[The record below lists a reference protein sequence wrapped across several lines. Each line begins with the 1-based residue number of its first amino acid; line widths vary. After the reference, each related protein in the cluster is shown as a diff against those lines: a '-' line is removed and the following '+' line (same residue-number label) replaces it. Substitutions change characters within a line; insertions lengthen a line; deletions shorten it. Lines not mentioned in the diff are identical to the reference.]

1 MTKIQE
7 TGDKV
12 LANVERVIV
21 GKHLE
26 VRLAL
31 VALLCRGHLLIE
43 DVPGTGK
50 TVLAK
55 AIARS
60 LGGSF
65 RRIQFTPDLLPSDV
79 SGLSIYNQKTQEFE
93 FRPGPIFSQV
103 VLADEINRATPKTQS
118 ALLECMEERQ
128 ATIDGTT
135 YTMPDPF
142 LVIATQNPIEYE
154 GTFALPEAQLDRFM
168 LRLRLGYPQ
177 PIEEIVILDEQKR
190 THPLEDLEEVLTVDE
205 LREMQAAVREIYVDS
220 TLSDYI
226 VRLVNGTRNHP
237 DVYLGASPRG
247 SIALYRAGQAL
258 AGLLGRDYVI
268 PDDIKALAEP
278 ALAHRLIIKT
288 SSSIHDVQA
297 GQVVREL
304 LESTADR
311 RHPPD
316 RRRPDRAARRR
327 PRSDDRDERLTGST
341 RRQKRKARS
350 VIRKLELLVV
360 AVILVVAAFSTALP
374 FLFYL
379 LYLAILVIGGS
390 YVLVRLGLS
399 DLEAGYAVSQ
409 LHGHVGDRMR
419 VTYTLRNT
427 SRMPEAVARDPQ
439 PDDAARRPAG
449 PGDHAG
455 RPEPSGRGSS
465 GRRSRAAATSGSSRS
480 TSGPVTRSASSRRRR
495 RSGRASASWSIRGSS
510 RCPAGACRRPP
521 SRAATPR
528 PCGPS
533 RRRRWRP
540 RCGPT
545 RRATR

>member
-1 MTKIQE
+1 MSKIQE
-7 TGDKV
+7 TGDRV

-21 GKHLE
+21 GKHHE

-31 VALLCRGHLLIE
+31 VALLCRGHVLIE

-60 LGGSF
+60 LGCSF

-93 FRPGPIFSQV
+93 FRPGPIMSQI

-118 ALLECMEERQ
+118 ALLECMEEHQ

-135 YTMPDPF
+135 YKMPDPF

-190 THPLEDLEEVLTVDE
+190 SHPLEDLEEVLTVAD
-205 LREMQAAVREIYVDS
+205 LLEMQAGIREIYVDS
-220 TLSDYI
+220 SVSDYI
-226 VRLVNGTRNHP
+226 VRLVNNTRTHP

-268 PDDIKALAEP
+268 PDDVKALAEA

-297 GQVVREL
+297 GQVIREL
-304 LESTADR
+304 LESTPIDGI
-311 RHPPD
+311 
-316 RRRPDRAARRR
+316 RP
-327 PRSDDRDERLTGST
+327 
-341 RRQKRKARS
+341 
-350 VIRKLELLVV
+350 
-360 AVILVVAAFSTALP
+360 
-374 FLFYL
+374 
-379 LYLAILVIGGS
+379 IGG
-390 YVLVRLGLS
+390 GPT
-399 DLEAGYAVSQ
+399 DL
-409 LHGHVGDRMR
+409 
-419 VTYTLRNT
+419 
-427 SRMPEAVARDPQ
+427 
-439 PDDAARRPAG
+439 
-449 PGDHAG
+449 
-455 RPEPSGRGSS
+455 
-465 GRRSRAAATSGSSRS
+465 RA
-480 TSGPVTRSASSRRRR
+480 PTRSAS
-495 RSGRASASWSIRGSS
+495 A
-510 RCPAGACRRPP
+510 
-521 SRAATPR
+521 
-528 PCGPS
+528 
-533 RRRRWRP
+533 
-540 RCGPT
+540 PT
-545 RRATR
+545 NA